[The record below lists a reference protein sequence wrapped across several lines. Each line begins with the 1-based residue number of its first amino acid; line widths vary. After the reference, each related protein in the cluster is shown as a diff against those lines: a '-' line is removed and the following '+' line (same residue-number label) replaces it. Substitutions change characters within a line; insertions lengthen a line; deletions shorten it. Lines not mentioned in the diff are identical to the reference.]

1 MDYWPRKYVSKIH
14 SREMPYWSNVCDI
27 IIKII
32 IIIIA
37 NVARERQVRSD
48 VRAKMRAKGP

>member
-1 MDYWPRKYVSKIH
+1 MDYWPRMYVFKIH
-14 SREMPYWSNVCDI
+14 SRETPYWSNVCDI
-27 IIKII
+27 IIIL
-32 IIIIA
+32 IIIA